1 MRASETMKR
10 KYDSEGRTKEKYDN
24 AKGRITKMR
33 AKWRKKEKYER
44 EREGERKGWCGFS
57 TFSE

>member
-33 AKWRKKEKYER
+33 AK
-44 EREGERKGWCGFS
+44 
-57 TFSE
+57 